1 MNALQPNLV
10 MLKKLLILAVVMFAF
25 GYAMIPFYKK
35 ICEVAGL
42 NNLLQPD
49 TLVEETRLV
58 DTSRMLT
65 VQLDAN
71 TRGLPWEFK
80 PLQSTVKIHPGELVE
95 VMYEITNNSAR
106 EVTGQ
111 AIPSYAP
118 LLVSQYIKKLECF
131 CFTKQVL
138 KPYEVKQ
145 MPVQFLIEPEFPGDI
160 DSLSIS
166 YTFFEIGL
174 SNGTTSNEDKSTKS
188 KI

>member
-1 MNALQPNLV
+1 MNVLQPNLV
-10 MLKKLLILAVVMFAF
+10 LLKKLLIMAVVMFAF
-25 GYAMIPFYKK
+25 GYAMIPFYKQ

-95 VMYEITNNSAR
+95 VMYEITNNSGR

-131 CFTKQVL
+131 FNSSPQLFNLNPKLSVL
-138 KPYEVKQ
+138 MDFDEKFALLKN
-145 MPVQFLIEPEFPGDI
+145 I
-160 DSLSIS
+160 
-166 YTFFEIGL
+166 T
-174 SNGTTSNEDKSTKS
+174 NGW
-188 KI
+188 

>member
-1 MNALQPNLV
+1 MNVLQLNLV
-10 MLKKLLILAVVMFAF
+10 LLKKLLILAVVMFAF
-25 GYAMIPFYKK
+25 GYAMIPFYKQ

-49 TLVEETRLV
+49 TLAEETQLV

-80 PLQSTVKIHPGELVE
+80 PLQSTVQIHPGELVE
-95 VMYEITNNSAR
+95 VMYEIKNNSER
-106 EVTGQ
+106 EIIGQ

-131 CFTKQVL
+131 CF
-138 KPYEVKQ
+138 VKQ
-145 MPVQFLIEPEFPGDI
+145 AFNPNEEVEMTLRFVIEPEMEERIKDV
-160 DSLSIS
+160 SLSYNFYKLDS
-166 YTFFEIGL
+166 
-174 SNGTTSNEDKSTKS
+174 
-188 KI
+188 